1 LEDLTLNTWGF
12 SGISWDS
19 NGISPKT
26 VDFMPIEGFNHP
38 TFGAVQLKSM
48 EFFSNKTG
56 DDNHL
61 CRGEKKTW
69 LIFPFY
75 GDSGMVINPF
85 L

>member
-1 LEDLTLNTWGF
+1 
-12 SGISWDS
+12 
-19 NGISPKT
+19 
-26 VDFMPIEGFNHP
+26 MPIEGFNHP

-61 CRGEKKTW
+61 CRGKKKTW